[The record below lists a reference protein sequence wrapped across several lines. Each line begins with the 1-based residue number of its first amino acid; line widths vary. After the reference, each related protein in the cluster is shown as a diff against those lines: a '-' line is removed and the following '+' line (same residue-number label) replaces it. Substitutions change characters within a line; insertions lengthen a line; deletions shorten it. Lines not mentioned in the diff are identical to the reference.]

1 MVKKTFF
8 VFLLILFFLPGCG
21 DEDYDVNYDEDKV
34 KFYYENKKII
44 FENNLEIPVVMDHI
58 RVNDREVE
66 NFIKYKVCEY
76 IKYKDEVVVN
86 YNDKL
91 NQIIYLTSIV
101 LPGKKKEMD
110 FILNKDD
117 EVELEFYTVNYNFL
131 SDNIYFINKKI
142 SDNEKRY
149 KLYQKDD
156 IINLNIE
163 GLKKKKEELNILE
176 GIMIFVKEYEALED
190 YLEEIDFE
198 IE

>member
-1 MVKKTFF
+1 MLKKTFF
-8 VFLLILFFLPGCG
+8 AFLLILFFLPGCG
-21 DEDYDVNYDEDKV
+21 DDDYKVEYDENKV

-76 IKYKDEVVVN
+76 IKYKDIVVVN
-86 YNDKL
+86 YKDKL

-101 LPGKKKEMD
+101 LPGKKKEID
-110 FILNKDD
+110 FILKKDD
-117 EVELEFYTVNYNFL
+117 EVELEFYVVNYNFL
-131 SDNIYFINKKI
+131 SDNVYFINKKI
-142 SDNEKRY
+142 SDNEKKY
-149 KLYQKDD
+149 KLYRKDD

-163 GLKKKKEELNILE
+163 NLEKKEEINILY

>member
-1 MVKKTFF
+1 MLKKTFF
-8 VFLLILFFLPGCG
+8 AFLLILFFLPGCG
-21 DEDYDVNYDEDKV
+21 DDDYKVEYDENKV

-76 IKYKDEVVVN
+76 IKYKDIVVVN
-86 YNDKL
+86 YKDKL

-101 LPGKKKEMD
+101 LPGKKKEID
-110 FILNKDD
+110 FILKKDD
-117 EVELEFYTVNYNFL
+117 EVELEFYVVNYNFL
-131 SDNIYFINKKI
+131 SDNVYFINKKI
-142 SDNEKRY
+142 YDNEKKY
-149 KLYQKDD
+149 KLYRKDD

-163 GLKKKKEELNILE
+163 NLEKKEEINILY